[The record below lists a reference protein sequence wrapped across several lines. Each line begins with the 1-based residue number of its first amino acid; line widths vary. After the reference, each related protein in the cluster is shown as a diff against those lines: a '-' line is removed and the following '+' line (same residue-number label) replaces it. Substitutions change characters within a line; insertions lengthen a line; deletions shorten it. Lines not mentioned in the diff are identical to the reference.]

1 MTLLKVFESIVLA
14 GWGCMALCGILL
26 SLISWVVRRR
36 EAPLISPRHLF
47 AIILPVEGTEADL
60 SDTLEYLR
68 QINYPR
74 GMFDVVVAPLVDT
87 DQMSTIAKQKGVVV
101 HAPNKRKWRNRE
113 EAVSATLERLT
124 AKSRYEAFVIL
135 DTSVRISPE
144 FLSIMSDKL
153 SKGALIVQSGY
164 RLRGDGISFKTGL
177 LAILYAF
184 SPSWFAVPSN
194 GFQIG
199 GELRRVGTCLSRRLI
214 ERYGV
219 RQPFL
224 PDMEGYMLRLLREN
238 VVVIQAPQAIAY
250 DGKAVMPPP
259 RPLIALL
266 KARWRTMRRE
276 AMPLIREGLTWENTT
291 QVLGGV
297 TLMAPPFSLL
307 LIGASLFFGLAVSLH
322 GTQSALSLGWAS
334 TLAAFVALAFL
345 KLASF
350 RAPAIAYAALPV
362 FPLYAVWR
370 QAQTWIPTGTE
381 ISDASPVS
389 PPEDTAANPGGSS
402 RRRSSRRNQQ
412 RLPSFGKGEAS
423 DPA

>member
-1 MTLLKVFESIVLA
+1 MTLLKVVESLVLA
-14 GWGCMALCGILL
+14 GWGCMALCGMLL

-47 AIILPVEGTEADL
+47 AFILPVEGTEADL
-60 SDTLEYLR
+60 SDTLDSLR

-87 DQMSTIAKQKGVVV
+87 EQMSTIAKQKGVVV
-101 HAPNKRKWRNRE
+101 HAPNKRKWRSRD
-113 EAVSATLERLT
+113 EAVAATLERLT
-124 AKSRYEAFVIL
+124 VKSRYEAFVIL
-135 DTSVRISPE
+135 DISVHVSPE
-144 FLSIMSDKL
+144 YLSIMSDKL

-164 RLRGDGISFKTGL
+164 RLTGDGISLKTGL

-184 SPSWFAVPSN
+184 SPSWLAIPSN

-199 GELRRVGTCLSRRLI
+199 GGIRRVGACLSRRLI
-214 ERYGV
+214 EKHGV

-224 PDMEGYMLRLLREN
+224 ADPEGYMLRLLREN
-238 VVVIQAPQAIAY
+238 VVVIQAPQAIVY
-250 DGKAVMPPP
+250 DGTTAIP
-259 RPLIALL
+259 RPLPLTALL
-266 KARWRTMRRE
+266 KARWRTMRQE

-291 QVLGGV
+291 QVLGGA

-307 LIGASLFFGLAVSLH
+307 LMGAILFFGLAASLH
-322 GTQSALSLGWAS
+322 GPQSALSLGWAGVI
-334 TLAAFVALAFL
+334 AALIALTFL

-350 RAPAIAYAALPV
+350 RAPAIAYAALPA
-362 FPLYAVWR
+362 FPLFAVWR
-370 QAQTWIPTGTE
+370 QAQTWIPARTE

-389 PPEDTAANPGGSS
+389 PPEDTAAKHGGSP